1 MQAASSRLSD
11 ILVIR
16 PAGRIDHLNAAE
28 LGQLLAPHID
38 ACRSGGDKLVIDL
51 GQIDY
56 ISSAGLRVF
65 LLAAKRI
72 NEAQGRMILCSLK
85 DSVKQVFDIAG
96 FSSFLNLAGSIE
108 EAIKSCPPLRPTY

>member
-56 ISSAGLRVF
+56 ISSAGLRELMLVR
-65 LLAAKRI
+65 KQT
-72 NEAQGRMILCSLK
+72 EPQGGEI
-85 DSVKQVFDIAG
+85 V
-96 FSSFLNLAGSIE
+96 LAGAQRVVREILEISRFNLVFPIYDDADA
-108 EAIKSCPPLRPTY
+108 AIKALGGKTR